1 MKIDI
6 HDNNT
11 TIYINK
17 VFIDFDI
24 KEKTELERFI
34 MNIVLKLKKK
44 KNNKLSGFYKA
55 FVYSNNNYGII
66 IDLIKQDDLDLFP
79 ELIDLKLIIFY
90 DSEIYLK
97 TNDYFKVKDLNKY
110 YKYSN
115 NYYINISEI
124 NNNELLNLI
133 EFSKIIYGNESYNL
147 KEKLN
152 IKNINI

>member
-1 MKIDI
+1 MKIDV
-6 HDNNT
+6 HDNDI

-24 KEKTELERFI
+24 KEKQELERFI
-34 MNIVLKLKKK
+34 MNIVLKIKKK

-55 FVYSNNNYGII
+55 FVYINNNYGII

-124 NNNELLNLI
+124 NNNELLKLI

-147 KEKLN
+147 NEKL
-152 IKNINI
+152 IKIQTNV